1 MSSSECV
8 RIPARARFVRL
19 GNGMGGGGLGW
30 ESGVIGNCGKINSLF
45 MGVAW
50 NARSSAENAEQG
62 A

>member
-1 MSSSECV
+1 M
-8 RIPARARFVRL
+8 
-19 GNGMGGGGLGW
+19 GW